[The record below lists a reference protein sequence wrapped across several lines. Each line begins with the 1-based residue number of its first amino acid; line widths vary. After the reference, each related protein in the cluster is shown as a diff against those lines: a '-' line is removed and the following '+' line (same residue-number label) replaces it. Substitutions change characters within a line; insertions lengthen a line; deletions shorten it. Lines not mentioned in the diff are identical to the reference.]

1 MGEDYYKRKAL
12 ELLAIAQATRDP
24 SAASWLRGI
33 AIGYER
39 LARNAAQRSEQF
51 QNEQC
56 SNGIRPPAPRPGTF
70 GGRHVDHNKFVL
82 LRAVEF
88 EGCRVI
94 SPCIPEAC
102 RVLTLRPASTHHPC
116 VGIYIWACSIVVELC
131 VVWISL
137 VVTACN

>member
-1 MGEDYYKRKAL
+1 MGEDYYKRKPL

-56 SNGIRPPAPRPGTF
+56 SNGIRLRSAAGHVWGPA
-70 GGRHVDHNKFVL
+70 
-82 LRAVEF
+82 
-88 EGCRVI
+88 C
-94 SPCIPEAC
+94 
-102 RVLTLRPASTHHPC
+102 
-116 VGIYIWACSIVVELC
+116 
-131 VVWISL
+131 
-137 VVTACN
+137 